1 MNRKSKHARLLEL
14 GKDVLIVLLACSA
27 VWLTTRVQRTG
38 SLGDLLA
45 DTPQEGQGQ
54 TQAPGQM
61 EMVRPVRM
69 AAVGRSGETTIR
81 YGAQYDQQ
89 STDALFQQVA
99 NLLVEALSDG
109 GEMSPVSQWEWRT
122 ALTSPPSLYFD
133 LMEGVPLSVLTGWL
147 TGESTGGEVFV
158 RRLALAASRGQVF
171 LYYQD
176 EESGQFYAGPVDVIS
191 VSRLESAVSG
201 LSDKGGVQPPVS
213 LHPADAGH
221 TPAGGLSGLQ
231 PPQPGGGPQQPAGG
245 TGLPGQQQL
254 HLSGDRRRVGGAQ
267 RV

>member
-1 MNRKSKHARLLEL
+1 
-14 GKDVLIVLLACSA
+14 
-27 VWLTTRVQRTG
+27 
-38 SLGDLLA
+38 
-45 DTPQEGQGQ
+45 
-54 TQAPGQM
+54 M

-147 TGESTGGEVFV
+147 TGESTGGRCSCAGWHWPPPGDRCSSTTRM
-158 RRLALAASRGQVF
+158 RR
-171 LYYQD
+171 
-176 EESGQFYAGPVDVIS
+176 AGS
-191 VSRLESAVSG
+191 F
-201 LSDKGGVQPPVS
+201 
-213 LHPADAGH
+213 
-221 TPAGGLSGLQ
+221 TPARW
-231 PPQPGGGPQQPAGG
+231 
-245 TGLPGQQQL
+245 T
-254 HLSGDRRRVGGAQ
+254 
-267 RV
+267 

>member
-176 EESGQFYAGPVDVIS
+176 EESGQFYA
-191 VSRLESAVSG
+191 VSYTHL
-201 LSDKGGVQPPVS
+201 
-213 LHPADAGH
+213 
-221 TPAGGLSGLQ
+221 T
-231 PPQPGGGPQQPAGG
+231 
-245 TGLPGQQQL
+245 LPTK
-254 HLSGDRRRVGGAQ
+254 A
-267 RV
+267 

>member
-1 MNRKSKHARLLEL
+1 
-14 GKDVLIVLLACSA
+14 
-27 VWLTTRVQRTG
+27 
-38 SLGDLLA
+38 
-45 DTPQEGQGQ
+45 
-54 TQAPGQM
+54 M

-133 LMEGVPLSVLTGWL
+133 LMEGVPLSVLTGLAHRGEHRGGGVRAPGWHWL
-147 TGESTGGEVFV
+147 P
-158 RRLALAASRGQVF
+158 SRGQVF

-201 LSDKGGVQPPVS
+201 LSDNGR
-213 LHPADAGH
+213 LFC
-221 TPAGGLSGLQ
+221 L
-231 PPQPGGGPQQPAGG
+231 
-245 TGLPGQQQL
+245 
-254 HLSGDRRRVGGAQ
+254 
-267 RV
+267 

>member
-109 GEMSPVSQWEWRT
+109 GEMSGSG
-122 ALTSPPSLYFD
+122 APP
-133 LMEGVPLSVLTGWL
+133 
-147 TGESTGGEVFV
+147 
-158 RRLALAASRGQVF
+158 
-171 LYYQD
+171 
-176 EESGQFYAGPVDVIS
+176 
-191 VSRLESAVSG
+191 
-201 LSDKGGVQPPVS
+201 
-213 LHPADAGH
+213 
-221 TPAGGLSGLQ
+221 
-231 PPQPGGGPQQPAGG
+231 
-245 TGLPGQQQL
+245 
-254 HLSGDRRRVGGAQ
+254 
-267 RV
+267 

>member
-109 GEMSPVSQWEWRT
+109 GEMSPVSQWEWRPDLP
-122 ALTSPPSLYFD
+122 AQPVLRPDGGGPPVGADGLAHRGEHRGGGVRAPAGTGC
-133 LMEGVPLSVLTGWL
+133 LPGTGVPL
-147 TGESTGGEVFV
+147 
-158 RRLALAASRGQVF
+158 
-171 LYYQD
+171 
-176 EESGQFYAGPVDVIS
+176 
-191 VSRLESAVSG
+191 
-201 LSDKGGVQPPVS
+201 
-213 LHPADAGH
+213 
-221 TPAGGLSGLQ
+221 
-231 PPQPGGGPQQPAGG
+231 
-245 TGLPGQQQL
+245 LPG
-254 HLSGDRRRVGGAQ
+254 
-267 RV
+267 

>member
-89 STDALFQQVA
+89 STDA
-99 NLLVEALSDG
+99 
-109 GEMSPVSQWEWRT
+109 P
-122 ALTSPPSLYFD
+122 
-133 LMEGVPLSVLTGWL
+133 
-147 TGESTGGEVFV
+147 
-158 RRLALAASRGQVF
+158 
-171 LYYQD
+171 
-176 EESGQFYAGPVDVIS
+176 I
-191 VSRLESAVSG
+191 
-201 LSDKGGVQPPVS
+201 
-213 LHPADAGH
+213 
-221 TPAGGLSGLQ
+221 PAGGQSA
-231 PPQPGGGPQQPAGG
+231 GGGAERRGRDEPRQPVGVAHRPD
-245 TGLPGQQQL
+245 LPRPACT
-254 HLSGDRRRVGGAQ
+254 ST
-267 RV
+267 

>member
-1 MNRKSKHARLLEL
+1 
-14 GKDVLIVLLACSA
+14 
-27 VWLTTRVQRTG
+27 
-38 SLGDLLA
+38 
-45 DTPQEGQGQ
+45 
-54 TQAPGQM
+54 M

-158 RRLALAASRGQVF
+158 RPAGTGRLPGDRCSSTTRMRR
-171 LYYQD
+171 
-176 EESGQFYAGPVDVIS
+176 AGS
-191 VSRLESAVSG
+191 F
-201 LSDKGGVQPPVS
+201 
-213 LHPADAGH
+213 
-221 TPAGGLSGLQ
+221 TPARW
-231 PPQPGGGPQQPAGG
+231 
-245 TGLPGQQQL
+245 T
-254 HLSGDRRRVGGAQ
+254 
-267 RV
+267 